1 MQAEE
6 SSHSASHVEIVF
18 RDQYL
23 ARADMWRLTIS
34 ELSHKSI
41 FRGQRILFMGTIK
54 ATIKTIYSEGKKISS
69 AYFSSNT
76 KPIFRSES
84 AKYVIF
90 IQMSREMWDFDAEGS
105 GEIMFNKVINGFL
118 PDLFKR
124 WQKLNVKHLVSIVL
138 FTRLEYEQGVLI
150 HHEDADRPDT
160 QGDAGA
166 RSDFRD
172 YYRVVTTEYSSGE
185 WVDILYRLRTEFL
198 VFLRDVSI
206 VGGSDAYGRPPET
219 LAGVKSSVEIESV
232 IAGQPTTASRGNILE
247 AINLASSQF
256 TKDYVDRD
264 LVRTGL
270 SLVIITAGTGIFEV
284 DYNMLKLTTDSL
296 VGSGIGVDL
305 VSLARMPLHSVPLF
319 RYRSPHFPRGL
330 SGLASLADRTSFNS
344 GSTPRQNAFPQSSG
358 MGATIRPGG
367 KFASRSV
374 GQGPEP
380 AFGTQ
385 IESGIEWGYALPHWI
400 DVSFWTGHS
409 DEATI
414 RAQHGLAASR
424 RTDHGKR
431 KRPFTTSCRMYEL
444 QMMGLMENEMS
455 DIAISL
461 LPEQIHKQKQ
471 SAPQSLDSSLVL
483 LESKLSDSVGSA
495 RSFLDTHMNG
505 HRREHDNSASGNDL
519 KELGDLM
526 NMYDKEVFQEPES
539 SVRTILDHAHPEPGR
554 ATIAAMSTS
563 HSPTRMRNSA
573 MPSSVHPRG
582 SYSNSSQS
590 IPLLPQRM
598 ERTDSE
604 SKDKPASPVVPSV
617 KKRAPMPRQISLG
630 PRGLGTAKS
639 TASTSISIAS
649 AAVSPTIE
657 TPPSAAPAPQNA
669 APSKFA
675 SLTQQLI
682 NTLTRKPSQA
692 SLAPTVRS
700 EYGSENGD
708 SSSGRQGIRS
718 IPIAIKENATDEQES
733 SAIITVRDASVPKTD
748 GIVLKDA
755 SLAGRSSGFG
765 LDPLSAATGDRSE
778 VHKTLSPLT
787 AMSPWL
793 TMLNPSN
800 PKKHNMNI
808 ASQFRRWQHVFPK
821 AIPTSAIK
829 WRSLCSPAALPL
841 TNEYFPTAEQLKND
855 YHEYTYKIM
864 PIDDEEMSESPRTRE
879 ALIRE
884 LIGCRLSH
892 GFQIVVGTA
901 ADEFVGTNAAS
912 LVQVFDKDYMTEDG
926 ATVLMTI
933 GNHLHQL
940 LCTDDGEIEVRRY
953 LRKPVAAVESEGI
966 VDPSVT
972 YKPYIRTFLANGYEL
987 QPVIFK
993 NPRPAYYWNAIDQH
1007 LAGYEDDLSPVL
1019 RYWRA
1024 RFVLIPVDPKIRS
1037 GQLPALGFVS
1047 ENSDEEIRLEGI
1059 QKLTQLWQKHRYVP
1073 PEERRFQQSLQKRKK
1088 DPNPL
1093 AIEYH
1098 TRDPS
1103 QMVRSHAGF
1112 ADTVLAGEPAHELFL
1127 EPEQY
1132 HTSDFDMQKLSQHL
1146 QADPPRGVPLAD
1158 RRWHFRVHHRCFRG
1172 DHFTSWLLSNYKDIQ
1187 TREEAV
1193 KLGDALMARGLFSH
1207 VMQKHHFR
1215 DGNYFYQ
1222 ISSEYSTMPSSESKQ
1237 GWFGSG
1243 RALPATPMFEGP
1255 KGSPKLRPRDSPSL
1269 RPFQSPKLRPLD
1281 SPGLRARDAPKPQ
1294 PADARTPKTST
1305 DASGEEG
1312 ASKVHGKRPKLVL
1325 SRVLRYDVDH
1335 RKRSYRP
1342 EIINLHYDRIHNP
1355 ENCYHIR
1362 IEWMNVTAKLIEDAI
1377 SSWAS
1382 AIERYGLRLVE
1393 LPIAEGV
1400 ELLSQHPFRRP
1411 YVIKLSVAPPKN
1423 VPMVDTDSVTSQ
1435 QTQDDLRESHPYS
1448 RALLRK
1454 FDFVLD
1460 MEASSSFDPGVD
1472 VTYSWGKPDYR
1483 HTQFIHK
1490 SGGLL
1495 IQINDEGNFL
1505 LCANRLCV
1513 DRSSAARDSGKFDKS
1528 ERAERPD
1535 RRAQVPPSPYMS
1547 PYMRPVPDTPAKSG
1561 RTSRRGERN
1570 LEPLVDAETAKD
1582 QLEDF
1587 CGDPQRLQEFYDH
1600 ALSKENS
1607 AAPSPSLRHTPLLD
1621 PDIPSFGLPPAIA
1634 LRSISFLDGPKG
1646 GLSSRRTSTQG
1657 FPKGSD

>member
-1 MQAEE
+1 
-6 SSHSASHVEIVF
+6 
-18 RDQYL
+18 
-23 ARADMWRLTIS
+23 MWRLTVS
-34 ELSHKSI
+34 ELSDKSI
-41 FRGQRILFMGTIK
+41 FKGQRILFMGTIK

-69 AYFSSNT
+69 AYFSANT

-124 WQKLNVKHLVSIVL
+124 WQKLGVRHLVSIVM
-138 FTRLEYEQGVLI
+138 FTRLEYEKGVLV
-150 HHEDADRPDT
+150 HHDDGT
-160 QGDAGA
+160 QHQEEYPGNQGHTQP
-166 RSDFRD
+166 DFRD
-172 YYRVVTTEYSSGE
+172 YYRVVTTEASSGKWIE
-185 WVDILYRLRTEFL
+185 ILYRLRREFL
-198 VFLRDVSI
+198 TFLRDVSI
-206 VGGSDAYGRPPET
+206 VGGADAYGRPPET
-219 LAGVKSSVEIESV
+219 LAGVKTSADIESV
-232 IAGQPTTASRGNILE
+232 IAGQPTTASRGNVLE

-264 LVRTGL
+264 LVRTGV

-319 RYRSPHFPRGL
+319 RYRSPHLARGL
-330 SGLASLADRTSFNS
+330 NGLFSLAESSSFHA
-344 GSTPRQNAFPQSSG
+344 GSTPRQHSFLQSSIA
-358 MGATIRPGG
+358 GATPRQGARFPS
-367 KFASRSV
+367 KSSV
-374 GQGPEP
+374 QGSEP
-380 AFGTQ
+380 VFGTQ
-385 IESGIEWGYALPHWI
+385 VESGVEWGYALPHWI
-400 DVSFWTGHS
+400 DVSFWTTHA
-409 DEATI
+409 DETQI
-414 RAQHGLAASR
+414 QAQHGMAVSR
-424 RTDHGKR
+424 KNSHGKKR
-431 KRPFTTSCRMYEL
+431 RPFTTSCRMYEL

-461 LPEQIHKQKQ
+461 LPESIHQEKARLPPTLE
-471 SAPQSLDSSLVL
+471 SGLT
-483 LESKLSDSVGSA
+483 ESKLSDSVGSS
-495 RSFLDTHMNG
+495 RSFLDSHMNVTKRG
-505 HRREHDNSASGNDL
+505 DDSVSTRKDL
-519 KELGDLM
+519 KELSDLM
-526 NMYDKEVFQEPES
+526 TMYDRETFQDPES
-539 SVRTILDHAHPEPGR
+539 SVRTILEQQAQDPSRSVTASM
-554 ATIAAMSTS
+554 AISQ
-563 HSPTRMRNSA
+563 SPTKTR
-573 MPSSVHPRG
+573 SSLLPASSLSKG
-582 SYSNSSQS
+582 SYRGWQNTSSPTIHPKQ
-590 IPLLPQRM
+590 PDQQTL
-598 ERTDSE
+598 
-604 SKDKPASPVVPSV
+604 DKPTTSSAPTV

-639 TASTSISIAS
+639 TASTSVSVAS
-649 AAVSPTIE
+649 AGVSPAAE
-657 TPPSAAPAPQNA
+657 SPPSLPAQSI

-675 SLTQQLI
+675 SLTQQLL

-692 SLAPTVRS
+692 SLTKTARS
-700 EYGSENGD
+700 GVGSDYGDATSANQAQP
-708 SSSGRQGIRS
+708 SV
-718 IPIAIKENATDEQES
+718 PISIKEHNLNDDS
-733 SAIITVRDASVPKTD
+733 VSGVITVRDASMPKAD
-748 GIVLKDA
+748 DIVLKSA
-755 SLAGRSSGFG
+755 SLAGRQSGTRI
-765 LDPLSAATGDRSE
+765 DSASAAAAAAAAADDRAH

-808 ASQFRRWQHVFPK
+808 ASQFRRWQHVFPR

-829 WRSLCSPAALPL
+829 WKSLCSPAALPL

-864 PIDDEEMSESPRTRE
+864 PIDDDETLEAPRTRE

-884 LIGCRLSH
+884 LIACRLSH
-892 GFQIVVGTA
+892 GFQIVIGSA
-901 ADEFVGTNAAS
+901 ADEFVGSNAAS
-912 LVQVFDKDYMTEDG
+912 LVQVFNKNYMTEDG

-972 YKPYIRTFLANGYEL
+972 YKPYIRTFLAREYDL
-987 QPVIFK
+987 QPIIFK

-1007 LAGYEDDLSPVL
+1007 LAGYDEDYSPVL

-1037 GQLPALGFVS
+1037 GQLGSLGFVS

-1059 QKLTQLWQKHRYVP
+1059 QKLTQLWQKHRYIP
-1073 PEERRFQQSLQKRKK
+1073 PEERRFQQSLQQRKK
-1088 DPNPL
+1088 DNNPL

-1103 QMVRSHAGF
+1103 QMLRGHAGL
-1112 ADTVLAGEPAHELFL
+1112 ADTLLAGEPVQELFA

-1132 HTSDFDMQKLSQHL
+1132 HTNDFDMQKLAQHL
-1146 QADPPRGVPLAD
+1146 QADPPKGVPLAD
-1158 RRWHFRVHHRCFRG
+1158 RRWHFRTHHRCFRG
-1172 DHFTSWLLSNYKDIQ
+1172 DHFASWLLSNFKDIQ
-1187 TREEAV
+1187 SREEAV
-1193 KLGDALMARGLFSH
+1193 KLGDVLMTRGLFTH

-1222 ISSEYSTMPSSESKQ
+1222 ISGEYSTVAPSDVRQS
-1237 GWFGSG
+1237 WFGSG
-1243 RALPATPMFEGP
+1243 RSVPTTPMFEGP
-1255 KGSPKLRPRDSPSL
+1255 RGSPNLRPRDSPSL
-1269 RPFQSPKLRPLD
+1269 RPWQSPRLRPSD
-1281 SPGLRARDAPKPQ
+1281 SPRLRPRDTSRSQ
-1294 PADARTPKTST
+1294 PVDKSAASRSSTEASSDETSQ
-1305 DASGEEG
+1305 
-1312 ASKVHGKRPKLVL
+1312 KVHAKKPKLVL

-1377 SSWAS
+1377 TSWAS
-1382 AIERYGLRLVE
+1382 SVERYGLKLVE
-1393 LPIAEGV
+1393 LPIAEGI

-1411 YVIKLSVAPPKN
+1411 YYIKLCVPPPKSA
-1423 VPMVDTDSVTSQ
+1423 PMYDSDSLASQ
-1435 QTQDDLRESHPYS
+1435 NTQEESRETNPYS

-1460 MEASSSFDPGVD
+1460 MEAASSFDPAVD
-1472 VTYSWGKPDYR
+1472 VTYSWGKPGYR
-1483 HTQFIHK
+1483 YTQFIHK

-1495 IQINDEGNFL
+1495 IQIGDDGNFM

-1513 DRSSAARDSGKFDKS
+1513 DRSSAARDAGKFDKN
-1528 ERAERPD
+1528 ERAERGD
-1535 RRAQVPPSPYMS
+1535 RRSQVPLSPYTS
-1547 PYMRPVPDTPAKSG
+1547 PHIRPVLDTPAKGG
-1561 RTSRRGERN
+1561 RTSR
-1570 LEPLVDAETAKD
+1570 LELPAD
-1582 QLEDF
+1582 
-1587 CGDPQRLQEFYDH
+1587 
-1600 ALSKENS
+1600 
-1607 AAPSPSLRHTPLLD
+1607 PLLD
-1621 PDIPSFGLPPAIA
+1621 PEMVKDELEELCSDPQKLQDFYDQAFAKGSSTPSPSPRHTPVLDAHIPTLGLPEAIT
-1634 LRSISFLDGPKG
+1634 LRSISFADSARG
-1646 GLSSRRTSTQG
+1646 GIAAGRRASTQD
-1657 FPKGSD
+1657 FTRSTD